1 MSVGNESLLRT
12 RPLCIHV
19 MEPTYGEYD
28 ITEEEGFEAL
38 SAWLTEFNAAPT
50 VEDKAAIL
58 GELLMNGH
66 EGTTGYLTFGNNKVA
81 RNTGIFNMN
90 SATDCP
96 NADSTEE
103 NPTDTGVCQVPWAA
117 CYAHKAENIYADT
130 LKKRRLQEYLWDSI
144 ESPEVWAKAFRSV
157 KNRKRSS
164 FDYLRVSESGD
175 FRHEQDIEK
184 WNQIAKRLTGEIDV
198 YTYSASHK
206 LDWSN
211 SEHFTVNQSNDL
223 AEYGDRS
230 FTATYTDSNG
240 DKQPIE
246 SPGDVP
252 EDMILCPF
260 EAAKWNDVNTNERPK
275 CGECTHC
282 IEDGNTQPRS
292 VGVIQH

>member
-1 MSVGNESLLRT
+1 M
-12 RPLCIHV
+12 PLFVLIV
-19 MEPTYGEYD
+19 MEPTHGDYD
-28 ITEEEGFEAL
+28 ITEVESYEAL
-38 SAWLTEFNAAPT
+38 SAWLEEFNAAPS
-50 VEDKAAIL
+50 VEDKATIL

-66 EGTTGYLTFGNNKVA
+66 EGTTGYMTFGNNKVA

-96 NADSTEE
+96 NADSTED

-144 ESPEVWAKAFRSV
+144 DSPEIWAKAFRSV
-157 KNRKRSS
+157 KRRKRSA

-175 FRHEQDIEK
+175 FRNRRDIEK
-184 WNQIAKRLTGEIDV
+184 WDKISDQLSGEIKV

-206 LDWSN
+206 LDWSD
-211 SEHFTVNQSNDL
+211 SENFTVNQSNDL

-230 FTATYTDSNG
+230 FTATYTDANG

-252 EDMILCPF
+252 ESMILCPF
-260 EAAKWNDVNTNERPK
+260 EAAKANGVATEDRPK

-282 IEDGNTQPRS
+282 IEPGETQPRD
-292 VGVIQH
+292 VAVIQH